1 MESKNVIS
9 IAFFVIATV
18 AYFFMPV
25 FLQGYYGPFVAHAE
39 HASLC
44 VYVYTT
50 GLFILNR
57 AYAVIARRF
66 CPCLAH
72 DICQKLL
79 TCFAA

>member
-57 AYAVIARRF
+57 AYAIEM
-66 CPCLAH
+66 
-72 DICQKLL
+72 IIKKSYKEII
-79 TCFAA
+79 